1 MKAISFL
8 MVFGF
13 VTLTS
18 LVHAQLTAP
27 KPSQEALTLQQQF
40 KGMKS
45 RSSTYKEFNQD
56 YKVVRVSYLDSFWKN
71 VQDSLKA
78 RERNIRQAGKA
89 TEQALVKAKKDMDNQ
104 ASELRTL
111 KQENARKEQKLQRT
125 SHEIASLSVFGLD
138 MDKQVYVVLSWV
150 VILSLAL
157 LSGVFAF
164 LYKKSKV
171 ITDQKI
177 SSFEDVSKELKEH
190 KQNARERE
198 IKIKRELQT
207 ETNKVEELKQQ
218 INQLNKQM
226 PI

>member
-1 MKAISFL
+1 MKANSLL
-8 MVFGF
+8 MVFCF

-18 LVHAQLTAP
+18 VQAQLTAS

-40 KGMKS
+40 NGMKS
-45 RSSTYKEFNQD
+45 QSSTYKESNQN

-89 TEQALVKAKKDMDNQ
+89 TEQALVKAQKDLDNQ
-104 ASELRTL
+104 ASQL
-111 KQENARKEQKLQRT
+111 KNLQEENTRKEQKLQRT
-125 SHEIASLSVFGLD
+125 SHDIASLSVFGLD
-138 MDKQVYVVLSWV
+138 MDKQFYVVLSWLV
-150 VILSLAL
+150 VLSLAL

-177 SSFEDVSKELKEH
+177 SAFEDVSKELKEH

>member
-1 MKAISFL
+1 MKAISLLLVSCFI
-8 MVFGF
+8 
-13 VTLTS
+13 S
-18 LVHAQLTAP
+18 LATVQAQQTAS
-27 KPSQEALTLQQQF
+27 KPTQEAYSLQQQF
-40 KGMKS
+40 NSMKS
-45 RSSTYKEFNQD
+45 RSSSYKEFNQN

-89 TEQALVKAKKDMDNQ
+89 TEQALVKAKSDLNNQ
-104 ASELRTL
+104 AAELQTL
-111 KQENARKEQKLQRT
+111 KQANAQKEQQIQT
-125 SHEIASLSVFGLD
+125 TAHQIASLSVFGLD
-138 MDKQVYVVLSWV
+138 MDKQVYVVLSWL
-150 VILSLAL
+150 VILGLAVL
-157 LSGVFAF
+157 CGIFAF

-171 ITDQKI
+171 VTDQKI
-177 SSFEDVSKELKEH
+177 NAFEDISKEYKEH

-207 ETNKVEELKQQ
+207 EFNRVEELKQQ

>member
-1 MKAISFL
+1 MKAISLL
-8 MVFGF
+8 MVFCF

-18 LVHAQLTAP
+18 VQAQLTAP

-40 KGMKS
+40 NGMKKQ
-45 RSSTYKEFNQD
+45 SSTYKEFNQN

-89 TEQALVKAKKDMDNQ
+89 TEQALAKAKNDLDNQ
-104 ASELRTL
+104 ASQL
-111 KQENARKEQKLQRT
+111 KNLQEENARKEQKLQQT
-125 SHEIASLSVFGLD
+125 SHDIASLSVFGLD
-138 MDKQVYVVLSWV
+138 MDKQLYVVLSWV
-150 VILSLAL
+150 VILALAL
-157 LSGVFAF
+157 LSGIFAF

-171 ITDQKI
+171 VTDQKI
-177 SSFEDVSKELKEH
+177 NAFEDVSKELKEH